1 MNVHDLNPWR
11 TLIAL
16 GAFALLLAIG
26 FITMREPLMSYEL
39 DMKQSVEILNDST
52 NFFTP
57 KELEEVLSQQP
68 ADIVLI
74 DIRDRFSFG
83 QGHIPGAKNITAF
96 ELSQKESIELIK
108 QYKNDG
114 ITVVLI
120 GSDQLEVNGPWMVG
134 RQVGY
139 DNIKILLGGY
149 NYYKEHIN
157 KESTD
162 LNDKSYIKEIAR
174 YDYAKVSQG
183 SDNDSA
189 VSAKKPG
196 KTIPLQKRKK
206 VAVAAGGC

>member
-1 MNVHDLNPWR
+1 MHVHDLNPWR
-11 TLIAL
+11 TLIAM
-16 GAFALLLAIG
+16 GAFVLLLAIG
-26 FITMREPLMSYEL
+26 FITMHEPIMSYEL

-57 KELEEVLSQQP
+57 NELDEVLKQQP
-68 ADIVLI
+68 TDIVLI

-83 QGHIPGAKNITAF
+83 QGHIPGSKNITAF
-96 ELSQKESIELIK
+96 ELSQEESIELMS
-108 QYKNDG
+108 QYKNEG

-157 KESTD
+157 KNSAD
-162 LNDKSYIKEIAR
+162 PNDKSYLMEIAR
-174 YDYAKVSQG
+174 YDYAKLANDT
-183 SDNDSA
+183 SDDSY
-189 VSAKKPG
+189 STSSKTKKP
-196 KTIPLQKRKK
+196 ILIQRKK
-206 VAVAAGGC
+206 KTRVASGGC